1 MRAQRRPAP
10 PAPPPDL
17 EATVIRVGDEDVL
30 VLQYAPSSR
39 HPFLAA
45 LSDAEHSVAIFLI
58 AGLSNAEIASVRGSS
73 VRTVTTQVQA
83 VYRRLGVGS
92 RAELVARVTNVPL

>member
-1 MRAQRRPAP
+1 M
-10 PAPPPDL
+10 L
-17 EATVIRVGDEDVL
+17 LWYLFFVV
-30 VLQYAPSSR
+30 
-39 HPFLAA
+39 
-45 LSDAEHSVAIFLI
+45 LSDVEYFVVIFLI
-58 AGLSNAEIASVRGSS
+58 VGLSNVEIASVRGSS